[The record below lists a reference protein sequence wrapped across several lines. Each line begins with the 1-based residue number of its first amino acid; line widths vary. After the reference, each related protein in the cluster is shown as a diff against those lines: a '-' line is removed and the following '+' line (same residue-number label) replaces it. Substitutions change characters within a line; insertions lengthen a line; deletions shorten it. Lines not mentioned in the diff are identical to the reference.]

1 MVFFCHQTGHR
12 SNIKLYITIMI
23 GLACVIPLG
32 KIVKILN
39 HFSLFFQKTRIKDCF
54 KFSIPDFDICLNI
67 LQLQIL
73 KWVLFLNGISIIVV
87 IDSWLKQYMI
97 NLTKLAH
104 A

>member
-1 MVFFCHQTGHR
+1 
-12 SNIKLYITIMI
+12 MI

-32 KIVKILN
+32 KIVTFLN

-54 KFSIPDFDICLNI
+54 KFSISDFDICLNI

-104 A
+104 AIYHCVI